1 MSTTVVFPGH
11 PKHITGNPLHVET
24 PFGKPQTISV
34 GDACETEEI
43 LREALGE
50 ILDGPLD
57 AYRMQKIAQDAIDAV
72 DALFVK
78 ETNEA
83 KASQAGAA

>member
-11 PKHITGNPLHVET
+11 PKKIAGNLFDVDT
-24 PFGKPQTISV
+24 PFGKPQTISI
-34 GDACETEEI
+34 GDVCETEEL